1 MGYLRSGARRA
12 RAKPAQLLLDWAALV
27 VRNDVAL
34 VGWPNPAIDFGG
46 CAAHSTEL
54 SCDRIGDRSGNP
66 EPEQRSAAGHGQAH
80 LCARLCGRGLQYD
93 RKADVLPK
101 WHADRIG
108 PNASIPGL
116 SAVGH
121 AEPNSA
127 RVGGYQ
133 CRSPTASLR
142 FVTQLLVRASVWLDH
157 LCSVAMRFH
166 GRFQPRFFRELRV
179 RSIRR

>member
-54 SCDRIGDRSGNP
+54 SGDRIGDRSGNP

-116 SAVGH
+116 SAVGQGLVDT
-121 AEPNSA
+121 N
-127 RVGGYQ
+127 VDLQ
-133 CRSPTASLR
+133 QLRSDLSRSYL
-142 FVTQLLVRASVWLDH
+142 F
-157 LCSVAMRFH
+157 
-166 GRFQPRFFRELRV
+166 ELP
-179 RSIRR
+179 SGWTT